1 MASDIKKET
10 KATTKATIEE
20 VSEEVKN
27 EVKADPVIT
36 LKESELNQKLQI
48 AYDRG
53 RVAMLVA
60 IKSDITKYFDDT
72 LLSYIPN

>member
-1 MASDIKKET
+1 MSDTKKET
-10 KATTKATIEE
+10 KVTPAESTPTEAPTA
-20 VSEEVKN
+20 EVK
-27 EVKADPVIT
+27 EDPILT

-53 RVAMLVA
+53 RVEMLAA

-72 LLSYIPN
+72 MLSYVPR

>member
-48 AYDRG
+48 AYNRG
-53 RVAMLVA
+53 RVAMLAA

>member
-1 MASDIKKET
+1 MASENKKVTKDVSKVVEPTEET
-10 KATTKATIEE
+10 KAA
-20 VSEEVKN
+20 

-36 LKESELNQKLQI
+36 LKESELNQKLQT
-48 AYDRG
+48 AYNRG
-53 RVAMLVA
+53 RVAMLTA